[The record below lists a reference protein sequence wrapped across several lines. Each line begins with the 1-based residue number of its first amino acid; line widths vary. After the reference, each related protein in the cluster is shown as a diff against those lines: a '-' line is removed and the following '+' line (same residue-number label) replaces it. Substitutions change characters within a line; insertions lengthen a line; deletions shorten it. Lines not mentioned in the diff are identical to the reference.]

1 MNRAINILL
10 LVVSFPTLAFTIFV
24 AFDLPVDFLRTTGA
38 QLPFRDVIFIC
49 LAAVSLLLLLRRS
62 VHRWVGV
69 GMTRKPERFIWCTE
83 VGAERKK
90 QVRLYLIIEAAVA
103 LCYALV
109 TYRLTAEAWPVSL
122 VYGLLFLDQ
131 LTFLFVATSWFRVGV
146 THKAVVVADREVK
159 VLYFSGLRRVELH
172 QQTIYFEY
180 IEDLQLFFPQN
191 CIPEGQYTGFR
202 EALESRVNRDKVF
215 FSDGFKELK

>member
-38 QLPFRDVIFIC
+38 QLPYRDVVFIC
-49 LAAVSLLLLLRRS
+49 LAVVSLLLLLRRS

-69 GMTRKPERFIWCTE
+69 GMTRKPERFIWCTN
-83 VGAERKK
+83 VGSERKK

-109 TYRLTAEAWPVSL
+109 TYKLTEEAWAVSL

-131 LTFLFVATSWFRVGV
+131 LMFLFIAMPWFRVGV
-146 THKAVVVADREVK
+146 THKAVVIADREVK

-191 CIPEGQYTGFR
+191 CIPEGQYTDFR
-202 EALESRVNRDKVF
+202 QALESRVNRDKVY